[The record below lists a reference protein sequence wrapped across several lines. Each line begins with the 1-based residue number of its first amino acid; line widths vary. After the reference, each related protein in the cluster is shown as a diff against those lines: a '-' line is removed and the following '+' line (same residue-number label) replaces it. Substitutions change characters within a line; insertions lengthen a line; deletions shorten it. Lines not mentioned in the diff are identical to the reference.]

1 MPLRSSGYY
10 STGPSPVSRGS
21 PVLVGGGPSGKR
33 TQGRRGPFWSRVAMG
48 RPIGTYRSGSA
59 HLAAALHQPAQ
70 LSPGS
75 VPLVNSPGLL
85 GNHTGG
91 GARASCPAG
100 MGLAG
105 VGRGPGTGWRPGRG
119 QGTWPR
125 LSCLLSSPP
134 LPHPD
139 CMVPHLLG
147 EKASKRRRALAW
159 GQGWEQS
166 ACPKPVL

>member
-1 MPLRSSGYY
+1 MATILPAPLLSPGVRPCWSGEAPL
-10 STGPSPVSRGS
+10 GDVPRD
-21 PVLVGGGPSGKR
+21 VG
-33 TQGRRGPFWSRVAMG
+33 GPFWSRVAVG
-48 RPIGTYRSGSA
+48 RPIGTY
-59 HLAAALHQPAQ
+59 QPAGQ
-70 LSPGS
+70 RSPRRSAPSARPAVSRLSPAGKQ
-75 VPLVNSPGLL
+75 PPSPGQPQ
-85 GNHTGG
+85 GG
-91 GARASCPAG
+91 GPRASGPAG

-105 VGRGPGTGWRPGRG
+105 VGRGPGTGWRPGRR

-147 EKASKRRRALAW
+147 ERASKRRRALAW

-166 ACPKPVL
+166 ACRKPVL

>member
-21 PVLVGGGPSGKR
+21 PVLVGGGPSGRR
-33 TQGRRGPFWSRVAMG
+33 TQGRRGPFLVAVG
-48 RPIGTYRSGSA
+48 RPIGTY
-59 HLAAALHQPAQ
+59 QPAGQ
-70 LSPGS
+70 RSPRRSAPSARPAVSRLSPAGKQ
-75 VPLVNSPGLL
+75 PPSPGQPQ
-85 GNHTGG
+85 GG
-91 GARASCPAG
+91 GPRASGPAG

-105 VGRGPGTGWRPGRG
+105 VGRGPGTGWRPGRR

-147 EKASKRRRALAW
+147 ERASKRRRALAW

-166 ACPKPVL
+166 ACRKPVL